1 MCYLYNEEKIESC
14 RILYELIQNTD
25 FGIEILDIYCN
36 GFELNFNTAVT
47 KTGVYLR
54 FEINGDTVDDEQ
66 IVIVSEKLV
75 HNNKYIPVFEDKY
88 TNETVKEIMKDI
100 SNTISRLV
108 ELDTDLESDFKDF
121 EGYLVPCSTKAW
133 KEEFIGELNDLFGS
147 PRTVI
152 LASGIKLI
160 IAFEEETNLIKVVLS
175 KGLFFN
181 DEKTLLHGIVSE
193 TNYKEVLDI
202 VENIYNDFKY
212 KFYDVDGIVEEL
224 QHTYNI

>member
-1 MCYLYNEEKIESC
+1 MNQIRELQK
-14 RILYELIQNTD
+14 LIQNTD
-25 FGIEILDIYCN
+25 FGVEILDIYWN
-36 GFELNFNTAVT
+36 GFELNFNTTVT

-54 FEINGDTVDDEQ
+54 YEISGDTVDDEQ

-75 HNNKYIPVFEDKY
+75 YNNKYIPVFEDKY
-88 TNETVKEIMKDI
+88 TNATVKEIMNDI
-100 SNTISRLV
+100 SNAISRLV
-108 ELDTDLESDFKDF
+108 ELDTGLESGFKDF
-121 EGYLVPCSTKAW
+121 EEYSIPRSTKAW
-133 KEEFIGELNDLFGS
+133 KEEFIGELKDLFGS

-202 VENIYNDFKY
+202 IENIYNDFKY

-224 QHTYNI
+224 KYLHH

>member
-1 MCYLYNEEKIESC
+1 MSQV
-14 RILYELIQNTD
+14 RELHELVQNTD

-36 GFELNFNTAVT
+36 GFELNFNTTVT

-75 HNNKYIPVFEDKY
+75 HDNKYIPVFEDKY
-88 TNETVKEIMKDI
+88 TNATVKEIMKDI
-100 SNTISRLV
+100 SNAISRLV
-108 ELDTDLESDFKDF
+108 ELDTDLESNFKDF
-121 EGYLVPCSTKAW
+121 GEYSIPRSTKAW

-152 LASGIKLI
+152 LASGIKLVM
-160 IAFEEETNLIKVVLS
+160 AFEEETNLIKAVLS
-175 KGLFFN
+175 KGLFFS
-181 DEKTLLHGIVSE
+181 DEKKTLLHGIVSE
-193 TNYKEVLDI
+193 SNYREVLDI

-212 KFYDVDGIVEEL
+212 RFYDVDGIVEEL
-224 QHTYNI
+224 KHSYYI

>member
-1 MCYLYNEEKIESC
+1 MSQIRELH
-14 RILYELIQNTD
+14 ELIQNTD

-54 FEINGDTVDDEQ
+54 YEISGDTIDDEQ
-66 IVIVSEKLV
+66 IVVVSEKLV
-75 HNNKYIPVFEDKY
+75 YNNKYIPVFEDKY
-88 TNETVKEIMKDI
+88 TNATVKEIMNDI
-100 SNTISRLV
+100 FNAISRLV
-108 ELDTDLESDFKDF
+108 ELDTGLESGFKDF
-121 EGYLVPCSTKAW
+121 EEYSIPRSTKAW
-133 KEEFIGELNDLFGS
+133 KEEFIGELKDLFGS

-181 DEKTLLHGIVSE
+181 DEKTLLHGIVNE

-202 VENIYNDFKY
+202 IENIYNDFKY

-224 QHTYNI
+224 KYLHH

>member
-1 MCYLYNEEKIESC
+1 MNQIRELQK
-14 RILYELIQNTD
+14 LIQNTD
-25 FGIEILDIYCN
+25 FGVEILDIYCN
-36 GFELNFNTAVT
+36 GFELNFNTTVT

-54 FEINGDTVDDEQ
+54 YEISGNTVDGEQ

-75 HNNKYIPVFEDKY
+75 YNNKYIPVFEDKY
-88 TNETVKEIMKDI
+88 TNATVKEIMNDI
-100 SNTISRLV
+100 SNAISRLV
-108 ELDTDLESDFKDF
+108 ELDTGLESAFKDF
-121 EGYLVPCSTKAW
+121 EDYSVPRSTKAW
-133 KEEFIGELNDLFGS
+133 REEFIGELKDLFGS

-152 LASGIKLI
+152 LARGIKLV

-181 DEKTLLHGIVSE
+181 EEKTLLHGIVSE

-224 QHTYNI
+224 KYLHH

>member
-1 MCYLYNEEKIESC
+1 MSQIRELH
-14 RILYELIQNTD
+14 ELIQNTD
-25 FGIEILDIYCN
+25 FGIELLDIYCN

-54 FEINGDTVDDEQ
+54 VEVSGDTVDDEQ
-66 IVIVSEKLV
+66 IVVVSEKLV
-75 HNNKYIPVFEDKY
+75 YNNKYIPVFEDKY
-88 TNETVKEIMKDI
+88 TNATVKEIMKDI
-100 SNTISRLV
+100 SNTISRLA
-108 ELDTDLESDFKDF
+108 ELDTGLESGFKDF
-121 EGYLVPCSTKAW
+121 EEYSIPRSTKAW
-133 KEEFIGELNDLFGS
+133 KEEFIGELKDLFGS

-181 DEKTLLHGIVSE
+181 DEKTLLHGIVNE

-202 VENIYNDFKY
+202 IENIYNDFKY

-224 QHTYNI
+224 KYLHH

>member
-1 MCYLYNEEKIESC
+1 MSQIRELQK
-14 RILYELIQNTD
+14 LIQNTD

-54 FEINGDTVDDEQ
+54 YEISGDTIDDEQ
-66 IVIVSEKLV
+66 IVVVSEKLV
-75 HNNKYIPVFEDKY
+75 SNNKTMPVFEDKY
-88 TNETVKEIMKDI
+88 TNATVMEIMEDI
-100 SNTISRLV
+100 SSVISRLV
-108 ELDTDLESDFKDF
+108 GLDTDLENGFKDF
-121 EGYLVPCSTKAW
+121 EEYSIPRSTRSW
-133 KEEFIGELNDLFGS
+133 KQEFIGELKDLFGS

-160 IAFEEETNLIKVVLS
+160 VAFEEETNLIKIVLA
-175 KGLFFN
+175 KGLFF
-181 DEKTLLHGIVSE
+181 DEEKTLLHGIVSE

-212 KFYDVDGIVEEL
+212 KFYDVDGIVKEL
-224 QHTYNI
+224 KHLDY

>member
-1 MCYLYNEEKIESC
+1 MYQIREIQK
-14 RILYELIQNTD
+14 LIQNTD
-25 FGIEILDIYCN
+25 FGIEVLDIYCN

-47 KTGVYLR
+47 KTGVCLR

-75 HNNKYIPVFEDKY
+75 YNNKTMPVFEDKY
-88 TNETVKEIMKDI
+88 TNATVTEIMRDI
-100 SNTISRLV
+100 SNIISRLV
-108 ELDTDLESDFKDF
+108 GLDTDLENGFKDF
-121 EGYLVPCSTKAW
+121 EEHSIPRSTKAW
-133 KEEFIGELNDLFGS
+133 KEEFIGELKDLFGS

-160 IAFEEETNLIKVVLS
+160 IAFEEETNLIKAVLS

-202 VENIYNDFKY
+202 VENIYNGFRY
-212 KFYDVDGIVEEL
+212 RFYDVDGIVEEL
-224 QHTYNI
+224 KYLHH

>member
-1 MCYLYNEEKIESC
+1 MNQIRELQK
-14 RILYELIQNTD
+14 LIQNTD
-25 FGIEILDIYCN
+25 FGVEILDIYWN
-36 GFELNFNTAVT
+36 GFELNFNTTVT

-54 FEINGDTVDDEQ
+54 YEISGDTVDDEQ

-75 HNNKYIPVFEDKY
+75 YNNKYIPVFEDKY
-88 TNETVKEIMKDI
+88 TNATVKEIMNDI
-100 SNTISRLV
+100 SNAISRLV
-108 ELDTDLESDFKDF
+108 ELDTGLESGFKDF
-121 EGYLVPCSTKAW
+121 EGYSIPRSTKAW
-133 KEEFIGELNDLFGS
+133 KEEFIGELKDLFGS

-202 VENIYNDFKY
+202 IENIYNDFKY

-224 QHTYNI
+224 KYLHH

>member
-1 MCYLYNEEKIESC
+1 MYQIRELQN
-14 RILYELIQNTD
+14 LIQNTD

-36 GFELNFNTAVT
+36 GFELNFNTSVT

-54 FEINGDTVDDEQ
+54 YEISGDTIDDEQ
-66 IVIVSEKLV
+66 IVVVNEKLV
-75 HNNKYIPVFEDKY
+75 YNNKYIPVFEDKY
-88 TNETVKEIMKDI
+88 TNATVKEIMNDI
-100 SNTISRLV
+100 SNAISRLV
-108 ELDTDLESDFKDF
+108 ELDTGLESGFKDF
-121 EGYLVPCSTKAW
+121 EEYSIPRSTKAW
-133 KEEFIGELNDLFGS
+133 KEEFIGELKDLFGS

-160 IAFEEETNLIKVVLS
+160 IAFEEETNLIKIVLS
-175 KGLFFN
+175 KGLFFS

-224 QHTYNI
+224 KYLHH

>member
-1 MCYLYNEEKIESC
+1 MSQIRELH
-14 RILYELIQNTD
+14 ELIQNTD

-54 FEINGDTVDDEQ
+54 YEISGDTIDDEQ
-66 IVIVSEKLV
+66 IVVVSEKLV
-75 HNNKYIPVFEDKY
+75 FNNKYIPVFEDKY
-88 TNETVKEIMKDI
+88 TNATVKEIMNDI
-100 SNTISRLV
+100 FNAISRLV
-108 ELDTDLESDFKDF
+108 ELDTGLESGFKDF
-121 EGYLVPCSTKAW
+121 EEYSIPRSTKAW
-133 KEEFIGELNDLFGS
+133 KEEFIGELKDLFGS

-181 DEKTLLHGIVSE
+181 DEKTLLHGIVNE

-202 VENIYNDFKY
+202 IENIYNDFKY

-224 QHTYNI
+224 KYLHH

>member
-1 MCYLYNEEKIESC
+1 MYQIRELQN
-14 RILYELIQNTD
+14 LIQNTD

-47 KTGVYLR
+47 KTDVYLR
-54 FEINGDTVDDEQ
+54 YEISGDTIDDEQ
-66 IVIVSEKLV
+66 IVVSKKLV
-75 HNNKYIPVFEDKY
+75 YNNKTMPVFENKY
-88 TNETVKEIMKDI
+88 TNVTVKEIMDDI

-108 ELDTDLESDFKDF
+108 ELDTDLEHDF
-121 EGYLVPCSTKAW
+121 EDFEEHSIPRSTRSW
-133 KEEFIGELNDLFGS
+133 KQGFIGELKDLVGS
-147 PRTVI
+147 SRTVI

-160 IAFEEETNLIKVVLS
+160 IAFEEETNLIKIVLA
-175 KGLFFN
+175 KGLFF
-181 DEKTLLHGIVSE
+181 DEERTLLHGIVSE

-224 QHTYNI
+224 KHLDY